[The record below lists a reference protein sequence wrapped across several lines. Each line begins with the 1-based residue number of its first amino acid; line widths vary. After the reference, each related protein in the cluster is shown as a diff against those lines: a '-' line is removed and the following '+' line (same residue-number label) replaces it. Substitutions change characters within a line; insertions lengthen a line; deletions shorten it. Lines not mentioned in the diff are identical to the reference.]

1 MKIFARLFQ
10 STRNS
15 FKAGDIVK
23 ETRIVTRQELD
34 LFSNLSG
41 DHNPIHKSS
50 SNCQPLVHGAFLNSI
65 ISGVIGTKLPGPGT
79 ILVSQSFNFPSKCF
93 TDLPIEVTVELL
105 DVRKIM
111 RVRYECLQSGN
122 VVLQGEAKITM
133 NKEIRF
139 KDN

>member
-1 MKIFARLFQ
+1 MKIFSRLLQ
-10 STRNS
+10 S

-50 SNCQPLVHGAFLNSI
+50 QPLVHGAFLNSI

-93 TDLPIEVTVELL
+93 TDIPIEIIVELL

-111 RVRYECLQSGN
+111 RVRYKCVQDRN
-122 VVLQGEAKITM
+122 IVLQGEAKITM
-133 NKEIRF
+133 NKEF
-139 KDN
+139 